1 MEVSKKDWK
10 LYREKIGGWQENYM
24 DRLNKEYVRLLSE
37 EGPASEKFWKLE
49 NRIREDRRKPGVL
62 IEVRKQ
68 KMVDQILMLLNDKA
82 IDMDDLRE
90 FSDELRETISFM
102 VERSVG
108 MWEV

>member
-24 DRLNKEYVRLLSE
+24 DRLNKEYIRLLSE

-49 NRIREDRRKPGVL
+49 NRIREDRRKPGVI

-68 KMVDQILMLLNDKA
+68 KMIDQILMLLNDKA
-82 IDMDDLRE
+82 IGMDDLRE
-90 FSDELRETISFM
+90 FSDELRET
-102 VERSVG
+102 VG
-108 MWEV
+108 YLVKYSAGM